1 MSEEKRYRRSGPAV
15 VSDTVDNETIIV
27 DLDTGSY
34 YDLNHV
40 GAAIWDSLQHGLP
53 AGEIATE
60 LVERFG
66 ADPTAAERD
75 IAALIDRLVDECLI
89 VPLDGAAPSANGG
102 PSGHGVDAG
111 LPYEPPVLN
120 KHSDMQ
126 ELLLL
131 DPIHEVDEAGWPSR
145 G

>member
-1 MSEEKRYRRSGPAV
+1 M

-34 YDLNHV
+34 YDLNRS
-40 GAAIWDSLQHGLP
+40 GSAIWGSLVKGATP
-53 AGEIATE
+53 AEIAAD
-60 LVERFG
+60 LVARFE
-66 ADPTAAERD
+66 ADPARAERD
-75 IAALIDRLVDECLI
+75 VDGLVARLADERLIA
-89 VPLDGAAPSANGG
+89 PLDGVTGPAPSGNGG
-102 PSGHGVDAG
+102 PPESGVAAG
-111 LPYEPPVLN
+111 SYESPVLN

-145 G
+145 L